1 MPILFAVKM
10 AQIARLK
17 CPFLSRI
24 PAGLTKKAGASLLS
38 YSENCP
44 VMTQLLANHAS
55 TKAEEN
61 QHEAEAAAGCPRK
74 RDDATPSSCKW
85 IIISFIVQG
94 FHGFLFLFLFCFCF
108 CFCFVFVCFFPHV
121 KFWWCLHLSRLSC
134 YVDVAQVNH

>member
-1 MPILFAVKM
+1 M

-61 QHEAEAAAGCPRK
+61 QHEAAAATGCPRK
-74 RDDATPSSCKW
+74 GDDATPSSCKCTN
-85 IIISFIVQG
+85 
-94 FHGFLFLFLFCFCF
+94 FLFVLGFRVLFSQAL
-108 CFCFVFVCFFPHV
+108 
-121 KFWWCLHLSRLSC
+121 WQGIS
-134 YVDVAQVNH
+134 